1 MNRAQFLLSSLVL
14 LPLSSSLEAAGTV
27 QGQLGIQL
35 VIGAGCTVNNGSNN
49 GSANTFGSIS
59 FGTYPSLNSI
69 IEAQSVGSSAGSSFG
84 VTCNTGTNYSV
95 ALDSGLHA
103 TGNQRNMSAGAT
115 DVIAYNL
122 YKEAARTTLWG
133 NGSNGG
139 TALAGTGTGA
149 NQELVVYGRVP
160 PQTTPATGTY
170 TDTVQVTI
178 TW

>member
-1 MNRAQFLLSSLVL
+1 ML

-49 GSANTFGSIS
+49 GSANTFGSIA

-122 YKEAARTTLWG
+122 YRRRRARRSGATAATAA
-133 NGSNGG
+133 
-139 TALAGTGTGA
+139 ALAGTGTGA